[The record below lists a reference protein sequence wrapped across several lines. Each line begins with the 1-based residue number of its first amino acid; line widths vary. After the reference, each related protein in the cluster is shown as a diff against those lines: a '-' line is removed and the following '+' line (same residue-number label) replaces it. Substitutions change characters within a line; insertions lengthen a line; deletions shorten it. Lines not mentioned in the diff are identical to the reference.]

1 MRAMSIALFLVLSLA
16 SSPAVIAQTAT
27 QTSKATPKAKT
38 PEDLNLQEYI
48 TLLRKDVNTDKVKI
62 LGEVMQ
68 FDAEDAAKFWPMYH
82 DYDSE
87 LNKLNDMRLANIKE
101 YAQNYTNMTEN
112 KADELI
118 KNSMSYQKQRDELLA
133 KCYERVKN
141 ELGAVTAARFVQVE
155 HQLLLIIDLKIASA
169 LPIVGS

>member
-27 QTSKATPKAKT
+27 QTSKVTPKAKT

-118 KNSMSYQKQRDELLA
+118 KNAMSYQKQRDELLA
-133 KCYERVKN
+133 KCYEGVKK

-155 HQLLLIIDLKIASA
+155 HQLLLIIDLRIASA

>member
-1 MRAMSIALFLVLSLA
+1 MSIALFLVLSLA

-27 QTSKATPKAKT
+27 QTSKVTPKAKT

-68 FDAEDAAKFWPMYH
+68 FDAEDAAKFWPLYH

-118 KNSMSYQKQRDELLA
+118 KNAMSYQTQRDELLA
-133 KCYERVKN
+133 KCYERVKK

-155 HQLLLIIDLKIASA
+155 HQLLLLIDLKVASA